1 MNKDESKQQLELA
14 LQVTQRAWIEVI
26 KKDENEISDLI
37 GYPSRILFVAAEM
50 GNVDFLITLILSYP
64 DVIWK
69 VDEKNRSIF
78 HIAIECRHEEIFK
91 LIHEIGAIKDL
102 IASYKDTERNNMLH
116 LAAKIAPPDR
126 LNCVSGAAL
135 QMQRELL
142 WFEVVKNVVQ
152 PHYAAAKNKSKVT
165 SQDVG
170 DTSKSGKTPQALF
183 TEEHKD
189 LRIQGEAWMKKT
201 AESCTL
207 VATLI
212 TTVVFTAAFTLPG
225 GNDESN
231 GFPILLSEIS
241 FKVFAIS
248 NAISLFAASTSI
260 LMFLSILTS
269 RYAESDFLR
278 LLPFKLMVG
287 LTSLFVSIATMMV
300 AFTATFF
307 ITFQRDSIWIPV
319 PIALLAAIPVLLFGF
334 QQYPL
339 LWDIYRATY
348 RSWTLFQPSHKRKL
362 SWKSK
367 RPKRKLN

>member
-1 MNKDESKQQLELA
+1 MGKDEGEHQLELA
-14 LQVTQRAWIEVI
+14 LQVTQRAWNEVI
-26 KKDENEISDLI
+26 KLEETEISDLI
-37 GYPSRILFVAAEM
+37 AYPSRLLFDAAEM
-50 GNVDFLITLILSYP
+50 GNVEFLITSILSYP

-102 IASYKDTERNNMLH
+102 IASYTDQHQNNMLH

-126 LNCVSGAAL
+126 LSCVSGAAL

-142 WFEVVKNVVQ
+142 WFEAVKDVVQ
-152 PHYAAAKNKSKVT
+152 PHYAVAENSPT
-165 SQDVG
+165 VG
-170 DTSKSGKTPQALF
+170 PQMTPQALF
-183 TEEHKD
+183 TEEHKN
-189 LRIQGEAWMKKT
+189 LRLEGEEWMKKT

-212 TTVVFTAAFTLPG
+212 ATVVFTAAFTLPG
-225 GNDESN
+225 GNDDKDGS
-231 GFPILLSEIS
+231 PILLKDAA

-248 NAISLFAASTSI
+248 NAVSLFASATSI

-269 RYAESDFLR
+269 RYAESDFMK

-287 LTSLFVSIATMMV
+287 LSSLFVSIATMMV

-307 ITFQRDSIWIPV
+307 ITFKNDTIWIPA
-319 PIALLAAIPVLLFGF
+319 PIALLAAIPVLLFAF

-339 LWDIYRATY
+339 LWDIYSSTY
-348 RSWTLFQPSHKRKL
+348 RSSTLFKPSKPRKL
-362 SWKSK
+362 SWKS
-367 RPKRKLN
+367 RVPKAKMS